1 MQKTY
6 IDLYETSNKKWF
18 KGTKDWINY
27 YLFSA
32 GDERKNNDG
41 IIYWCL
47 GYKDIEKFNAKLN
60 WEKVDADYI
69 TSIKEFNK
77 NWKTRLWG
85 MFFMNDDRKAY
96 FVNLY
101 ENDMKTPDKEYDKQ
115 LVLTETEYRE
125 KAIAPAKEDADF

>member
-18 KGTKDWINY
+18 KGTKDGINY

-32 GDERKNNDG
+32 GDERRNADW

-47 GYKDIEKFNAKLN
+47 WYKDADKFNAKLN

-77 NWKTRLWG
+77 NGKNRLWG
-85 MFFMNDDRKAY
+85 MFFMNDERKAF

-125 KAIAPAKEDADF
+125 KTIAPAKTDADF